1 MPSPK
6 GGDAIPT
13 KIKVAIWLGA
23 VLGVAVIVTVF
34 ACLFFRYRSAKKL
47 SSKRK
52 TMLVSEMDGNES
64 KLSVNRSV
72 VELQGSDIPGSVDTS
87 MGKRVELG

>member
-1 MPSPK
+1 
-6 GGDAIPT
+6 
-13 KIKVAIWLGA
+13 
-23 VLGVAVIVTVF
+23 
-34 ACLFFRYRSAKKL
+34 
-47 SSKRK
+47 
-52 TMLVSEMDGNES
+52 MLVSEMDGNES